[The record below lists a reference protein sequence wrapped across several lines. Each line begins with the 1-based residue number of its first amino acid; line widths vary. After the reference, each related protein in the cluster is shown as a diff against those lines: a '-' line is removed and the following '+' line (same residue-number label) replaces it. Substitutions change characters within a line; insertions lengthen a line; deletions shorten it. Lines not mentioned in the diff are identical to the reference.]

1 MKIIITESQYNRLFL
16 NEEKEVHFNYDVD
29 TILAFAKLIGLPLK
43 GQNEFLANK
52 ALGNK
57 DVLSNIHSI
66 MTSAEAKQNMIN
78 DLENKGMNGAESK
91 LHDNIET
98 IVSNFNKHS
107 KDKQLNLDTVLN
119 RILRK

>member
-1 MKIIITESQYNRLFL
+1 MKIRITESQYNRLFL
-16 NEEKEVHFNYDVD
+16 KEEKEINFNHDVD
-29 TILAFAKLIGLPLK
+29 TILGFAKLIGLPLK
-43 GQNEFLANK
+43 GQNKFLADK
-52 ALGNK
+52 AMDNK
-57 DVLSNIHSI
+57 DVLSKIYTV
-66 MTSAEAKQNMIN
+66 MTDSDSKQKIID
-78 DLENKGMNGAESK
+78 DLENKGMVGADKK